1 MLENLSRASSSLL
14 LGACGRCLFGRLE
27 GEEDGRC
34 GEDLDIVED
43 ENDVDL
49 TLTEECWEKP
59 EKFEEGWNLLDDPF
73 NIPAC
78 LLGDILLSDDPS
90 LPLFLDVDLFLRIE
104 WATTPDP
111 FPVYSLSPMMITI

>member
-14 LGACGRCLFGRLE
+14 LGACGRCLCGRHD

-34 GEDLDIVED
+34 GEDNDIVD
-43 ENDVDL
+43 EENEVDL
-49 TLTEECWEKP
+49 TLTEEYSEKP
-59 EKFEEGWNLLDDPF
+59 EKFDEDWNLLPDPF
-73 NIPAC
+73 IPAC
-78 LLGDILLSDDPS
+78 LLGDILLSGGPS

-111 FPVYSLSPMMITI
+111 FPVYSISPMMVTI

>member
-14 LGACGRCLFGRLE
+14 LGACGRCLFGRLD

-34 GEDLDIVED
+34 GEDLDIVDD
-43 ENDVDL
+43 ENEVDL
-49 TLTEECWEKP
+49 TLTEEYWEQL
-59 EKFEEGWNLLDDPF
+59 ETFEEDWILLPDPC
-73 NIPAC
+73 IPAS
-78 LLGDILLSDDPS
+78 LLGDILLSGDPS
-90 LPLFLDVDLFLRIE
+90 LPVFFDVDLFLRIE

>member
-34 GEDLDIVED
+34 GEDLDIVDD

-49 TLTEECWEKP
+49 TLTEEFWEQL
-59 EKFEEGWNLLDDPF
+59 ETFEEDWNLLPDPF
-73 NIPAC
+73 RAS
-78 LLGDILLSDDPS
+78 LLGDILLSGDPS

-111 FPVYSLSPMMITI
+111 FPVYSLSPMIITS